1 VKAQTVLGFDF
12 GTSFIGVA
20 VGQTVTR
27 TANPLTSL
35 KARDGVPQWEKVAAL
50 INYWK
55 PSVLM
60 VGIPLAL
67 DGSEQSISYAA
78 RRFADELHT
87 RYNLPIHT
95 VDERY
100 TTLEAKR
107 YLYNNHGGYKALDK
121 SSIDGFSATIIIESG
136 FKDWGL

>member
-1 VKAQTVLGFDF
+1 VQAQIILGFDF
-12 GTSFIGVA
+12 GTKYIGVA

-27 TANPLTSL
+27 TANPLASL
-35 KARDGVPQWEKVAAL
+35 RAHNGVPEWDKVTTL

-60 VGIPLAL
+60 VGIPFAL
-67 DGSEQSISYAA
+67 DGSEQTISYAA
-78 RRFADELHT
+78 RHFAAQLHT
-87 RYNLPIHT
+87 RYDLPIHP

-107 YLYNNHGGYKALDK
+107 YLYEQGGYKALDK
-121 SSIDGFSATIIIESG
+121 SSIDGLSAKIIVECG
-136 FKDWGL
+136 LKDWGLE